1 MPGIRYSI
9 VYVEVYGGFAKTLNL
24 NNQIIQIVLLFVK
37 SKGNLLKLSE
47 SLKILQLIQFTHCMH
62 VLYYSIGVRVVNC
75 KVDME
80 RYSYTSQV
88 AVQLPA
94 IVIITMI
101 L

>member
-1 MPGIRYSI
+1 
-9 VYVEVYGGFAKTLNL
+9 
-24 NNQIIQIVLLFVK
+24 
-37 SKGNLLKLSE
+37 
-47 SLKILQLIQFTHCMH
+47 MH
-62 VLYYSIGVRVVNC
+62 VLYYSIGERVVNC